1 MWPEVLTG
9 EGVTKATGGPSLGW
23 DWLPATPRSP
33 TIPESLPAVGVLLG
47 LEGEATDAEVVRA
60 VLAGDVDRYAVLVR
74 RYRDRYARYASR
86 MLGSRDV
93 AEDAVQDALVRAFD
107 RLADCREPDKFAGWL
122 FLILRNRCFAEK
134 RRRQRQERPLDSTD
148 ELFAAPDR
156 PDGEYE
162 QVERARALEQAL
174 QHLTPEQREVFVLKH
189 TEGLAYEEIAGVTGA
204 TVASLK
210 MRMHRAYDRLRE
222 LMKEHL

>member
-1 MWPEVLTG
+1 MPTG
-9 EGVTKATGGPSLGW
+9 QGVTKVAGSDSLGW

-33 TIPESLPAVGVLLG
+33 TIPCITTAVGVPLG
-47 LEGEATDAEVVRA
+47 FEGEATDAEVVRA
-60 VLAGDVDRYAVLVR
+60 VLAGDVERYAVLVR

-122 FLILRNRCFAEK
+122 FLILRNRCYAER

-148 ELFAAPDR
+148 EMFAAPDR
-156 PDGEYE
+156 PDGAYE
-162 QVERARALEQAL
+162 QVERAHALERAL

-189 TEGLAYEEIAGVTGA
+189 MEGLAYEEIAGVTGA

>member
-1 MWPEVLTG
+1 
-9 EGVTKATGGPSLGW
+9 
-23 DWLPATPRSP
+23 
-33 TIPESLPAVGVLLG
+33 
-47 LEGEATDAEVVRA
+47 
-60 VLAGDVDRYAVLVR
+60 
-74 RYRDRYARYASR
+74 
-86 MLGSRDV
+86 
-93 AEDAVQDALVRAFD
+93 
-107 RLADCREPDKFAGWL
+107 DKFAGWL
-122 FLILRNRCFAEK
+122 FLILRNRCYAER

-148 ELFAAPDR
+148 EMFAAPDR

-162 QVERARALEQAL
+162 QVERARALERAL

-189 TEGLAYEEIAGVTGA
+189 TEWLAYAGIAGA